1 MTAPRRI
8 LALFALATLA
18 AACSNDVGPPTAV
31 DATGL
36 YGQMCARCHG
46 LDGHGD
52 PEMRKVLPKIRDFA
66 DPAFRSLRGE
76 QVERTI
82 MTGKEQMPSFGA
94 MLSQTKIQHLAG
106 YVRRLGAGMEIPAK
120 GMAPAA
126 AAEPAK
132 APPGQH

>member
-1 MTAPRRI
+1 MTATRRF
-8 LALFALATLA
+8 LALLAIVTA
-18 AACSNDVGPPTAV
+18 ASGCSNDVGPPTAV

-52 PEMRKVLPKIRDFA
+52 PEMMKVLPKIRNFS

-76 QVERTI
+76 QVERVI
-82 MTGKEQMPSFGA
+82 MAGKEQMPAFGA

-106 YVRRLGAGMEIPAK
+106 YVRRLGTGVEIPAK
-120 GMAPAA
+120 GRAPAA
-126 AAEPAK
+126 AAEPAQV
-132 APPGQH
+132 PSGQH

>member
-1 MTAPRRI
+1 MTAIRRI
-8 LALFALATLA
+8 LALLALGAAA
-18 AACSNDVGPPTAV
+18 AACSTDAGPATSV

-52 PEMRKVLPKIRDFA
+52 PEMKKVLPKIRDFA

-76 QVERTI
+76 QVERVI
-82 MTGKEQMPSFGA
+82 MGGKEQMPAFGA

-106 YVRRLGAGMEIPAK
+106 YVRRLGAGVEAPLK
-120 GMAPAA
+120 PAA

-132 APPGQH
+132 APPGAH